1 MDLDLLILRC
11 DSAPLDVHS
20 GTSWRVLVLATG
32 PAPCA
37 LFILH
42 VAQMLYYLLTCNMN
56 IHFALC
62 GRIGWGKD
70 LGYRCFP
77 RLPQG
82 QAGEYEAD
90 VDVDVVLL
98 PEFAS

>member
-1 MDLDLLILRC
+1 
-11 DSAPLDVHS
+11 
-20 GTSWRVLVLATG
+20 
-32 PAPCA
+32 
-37 LFILH
+37 
-42 VAQMLYYLLTCNMN
+42 MN

-82 QAGEYEAD
+82 QAGEYEVD